1 MQIPQYP
8 AVPDLRTKYNIP
20 KDVLDDSG
28 YDLLMRLLHYN
39 PEQRIIASDALNH
52 PYLSGKI

>member
-1 MQIPQYP
+1 MQMPQYT
-8 AVPDLRTKYNIP
+8 AVNDLREKFNIP
-20 KDVLDDSG
+20 TEVLDDSG

-52 PYLSGKI
+52 PYLQGV